1 MESDMMNREETL
13 HKKMSKVAQVARF
26 IKRNLPQWKVVETI
40 PDRVHGGIV
49 RYTEANPSEQHDPKN
64 EPHQIS
70 LPSSPAVKWKA
81 WLKQQLAPAL
91 DKNAT
96 GVGVEGQ
103 MRSRYRNQGGYKLA
117 SDNKENKTWFSVLK
131 VEKENWESSE
141 GSRGEPT
148 QDFPDDDK
156 FWDSVAETDEEEE
169 KRTREAELVEENK
182 RIDREN
188 RGE

>member
-1 MESDMMNREETL
+1 MMNWGETL
-13 HKKMSKVAQVARF
+13 QKKQGKLAQAVAF
-26 IKRNLPQWKVVETI
+26 IKRNLPQWKVVDAQT
-40 PDRVHGGIV
+40 DRAHGGII
-49 RYTEANPSEQHDPKN
+49 RYTETEPSEQHDPAN

-70 LPSSPAVKWKA
+70 LPSSPRVKWKA
-81 WLKQQLAPAL
+81 WLRQQLADAL
-91 DKNAT
+91 ESNAT

-103 MRSRYRNQGGYKLA
+103 MRSRFRNQGGYKLA
-117 SDNKENKTWFSVLK
+117 SDNKESKTWFSVLK